1 MNFIPKQIFPP
12 QKNSLKK
19 GDGKGKKR
27 QKKPQSVEKEKE
39 PSFGPPGSLGFF
51 LLCLIWVRVWWISVR
66 LLGMG
71 CLYNILIFTYI

>member
-1 MNFIPKQIFPP
+1 MNFIKKTDLSAP
-12 QKNSLKK
+12 KNSLKK

-51 LLCLIWVRVWWISVR
+51 FFVIRVRVWWISVC

-71 CLYNILIFTYI
+71 CI